1 MKDFDIVLNIK
12 QRRNLV
18 FKHLKYVTTLQTVS
32 TAFPVKIWK
41 GNSLFLPVW
50 CSEPEGVFGLQPL

>member
-1 MKDFDIVLNIK
+1 MKEFDIVLNIK

-18 FKHLKYVTTLQTVS
+18 FKHLKYTTPFQTIS

-41 GNSLFLPVW
+41 RNGLSLPV
-50 CSEPEGVFGLQPL
+50 